1 TLDDVVRYYR
11 NTYMMLSPANDELL
25 LRYEYQKDHSLLCED
40 KFTYDS
46 EWLKNQIRSCLEFW
60 LGEREA
66 AYVHEEERW
75 KCRFCQYATVCPAY
89 TDNKG
94 MNANTSNDSKAKE
107 V

>member
-1 TLDDVVRYYR
+1 MNLKFEFVSKI
-11 NTYMMLSPANDELL
+11 LFCLL
-25 LRYEYQKDHSLLCED
+25 HDRYEYQKDHSLLCED

-46 EWLKNQIRSCLEFW
+46 EWLKNQIGSCLEFW

-89 TDNKG
+89 TDSKG